1 MERRG
6 ISRCLSLIVGLIEF
20 LRDRHQHVS
29 RIKSRDQERT
39 LCSSLDTNRASI
51 AYCGRVTSHLRL
63 VKSTQARGKPG
74 LPTWEPVSRWSP
86 VCEATSVDAN
96 VHATTQSNRKVTR
109 HILYRFQV
117 VLRRSDRLVSEPGFR
132 RVSCVYL
139 SERASTKLPLN
150 LICPLFTVSWQCVFI
165 AHTM

>member
-1 MERRG
+1 M
-6 ISRCLSLIVGLIEF
+6 EF

-29 RIKSRDQERT
+29 RMKFTDRDGAT
-39 LCSSLDTNRASI
+39 LCSSLDTIRAPI
-51 AYCGRVTSHLRL
+51 AYCGRVTSHLRP

-74 LPTWEPVSRWSP
+74 LSTWEPVSRWSL
-86 VCEATSVDAN
+86 VHEATPLDAN
-96 VHATTQSNRKVTR
+96 VHATTQSNRKLTR

-165 AHTM
+165 NHTM